1 MFCWR
6 CMVFV
11 YYVCMYML
19 ICTRMCICICGCACA
34 RKHFCAFV
42 CVYVSGRSPCVGRGV
57 VAKALGRGGDGW
69 VRLFFFPPARM
80 ISVPQCDEKS

>member
-19 ICTRMCICICGCACA
+19 TQYVRVCVYAFADVHVHVNTFVRD
-34 RKHFCAFV
+34 FAFV
-42 CVYVSGRSPCVGRGV
+42 CVYVSGRNPCVERGV

-69 VRLFFFPPARM
+69 VRLFFSRPP
-80 ISVPQCDEKS
+80 V